1 MQNDYLRAK
10 LEAVSS
16 KCLYVE
22 EEKKYLQKELLSMK
36 EIETQC
42 ARLEDENEK
51 WTQQVV
57 NPRRHMQMNMV
68 ECSELEHCRQ
78 TAIRAQQDAAENLQ
92 QVRSLMQVN
101 LLTSNVL

>member
-1 MQNDYLRAK
+1 
-10 LEAVSS
+10 
-16 KCLYVE
+16 
-22 EEKKYLQKELLSMK
+22 MK

-51 WTQQVV
+51 WIQQVV
-57 NPRRHMQMNMV
+57 NLRRHMQINMV
-68 ECSELEHCRQ
+68 EYSELEHCRL
-78 TAIRAQQDAAENLQ
+78 TAIRAQQDAAEKLQ